1 MSKNIGKI
9 IRVDSLPPKT
19 ERLKNVIYQVAV
31 PNTANY
37 IDYAVD
43 ENGDIKTPTLES
55 FFSENTFGKVKTVNN
70 VEVDENG
77 NVEINLQKILDK
89 GDSTTN
95 SIQFDRNYNNTQDF
109 INGVLD
115 DGVTSLSLNVTTG
128 ISHAVKV
135 DDDVSYSN
143 ISVDGINFTNSIS
156 RDETTYMNGK
166 IKVNNKFT
174 ITIPAEEGTLAL
186 KEDITLN
193 TILETEE
200 KATTDKRIRIKTG
213 GSIYVNNGEDFDEKW
228 SKFFY
233 TSSSEDNVTVATGIF
248 NQKAQTWNYPTFYG
262 LGALYNLNTEN
273 IGNSKSYTTAIGTQS
288 MYSFTG
294 TLSNSSYNTAL
305 GYRSMYGL
313 KGGLS
318 NVAVGALTFKNLG
331 EGSLNIALGTNVASL
346 LTSGDRNVLIGHAI
360 GETGF
365 TSGSFNTIIG
375 TFTEPILGN
384 TLDNNV
390 IIGSG
395 VNRVCFRT
403 SELGLTTIPQQTNSL
418 INSDTTGKSVLTKE
432 YLNAQNLI
440 EILITATEEQKVQ
453 LKSLFS

>member
-1 MSKNIGKI
+1 
-9 IRVDSLPPKT
+9 
-19 ERLKNVIYQVAV
+19 
-31 PNTANY
+31 
-37 IDYAVD
+37 
-43 ENGDIKTPTLES
+43 
-55 FFSENTFGKVKTVNN
+55 
-70 VEVDENG
+70 
-77 NVEINLQKILDK
+77 
-89 GDSTTN
+89 
-95 SIQFDRNYNNTQDF
+95 
-109 INGVLD
+109 
-115 DGVTSLSLNVTTG
+115 
-128 ISHAVKV
+128 
-135 DDDVSYSN
+135 
-143 ISVDGINFTNSIS
+143 
-156 RDETTYMNGK
+156 
-166 IKVNNKFT
+166 
-174 ITIPAEEGTLAL
+174 
-186 KEDITLN
+186 
-193 TILETEE
+193 
-200 KATTDKRIRIKTG
+200 
-213 GSIYVNNGEDFDEKW
+213 
-228 SKFFY
+228 
-233 TSSSEDNVTVATGIF
+233 
-248 NQKAQTWNYPTFYG
+248 
-262 LGALYNLNTEN
+262 
-273 IGNSKSYTTAIGTQS
+273 
-288 MYSFTG
+288 
-294 TLSNSSYNTAL
+294 
-305 GYRSMYGL
+305 MYGL
-313 KGGLS
+313 NGGLS